1 MCTQENIERIQR
13 DIDSMLA
20 IANELD
26 PKEDKA
32 VINYIVSDIELSLSL
47 LDDQNL
53 RNELDKESFI
63 KLENYVDNITIDI
76 WELTAKTL
84 EVGP

>member
-84 EVGP
+84 DVGP